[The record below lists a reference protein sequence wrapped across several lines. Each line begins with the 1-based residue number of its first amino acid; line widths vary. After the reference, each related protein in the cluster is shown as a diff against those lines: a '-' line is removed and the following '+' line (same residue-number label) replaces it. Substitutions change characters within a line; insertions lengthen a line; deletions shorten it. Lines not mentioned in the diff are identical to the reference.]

1 METVMNNVKLKT
13 LAASLLGALLVAG
26 ATGAIAADI
35 KDRTIKY
42 AVIYDI
48 KHPHGLGAQ
57 KFADLVAERSG
68 NKMKVKVYPNATLGG
83 EIAII
88 SAMQGGTVEM
98 TAVATSQLVGVI
110 KDFAALD
117 LPFLFNNEKEVD
129 RVVDGPVGKAFLD
142 KMPEKGLVGLSWF
155 EHGFRNLTNSR
166 RPVAKLEDIQG
177 LKIRVEQNAVAI
189 DTWNA
194 LGTNAVPM
202 PFPELYGA
210 LESKAVDG
218 QENPFSTVDSS
229 KFYEVQKYLS
239 VTKHKYTPLV
249 VTLSKKFWDQL
260 SADEKKVIQ
269 DAATE
274 AAVYQ
279 RKANRDLNDQY
290 LQALKKAGMQI
301 NEVPAAD
308 AARMRAKVQPVV
320 DKYSAQ
326 IGGTLVKDLYGEIE
340 KARKQ

>member
-1 METVMNNVKLKT
+1 MNNVKLKT
-13 LAASLLGALLVAG
+13 LAAGLLGALLVAG
-26 ATGAIAADI
+26 TTGAMAADI

-42 AVIYDI
+42 AVIYDM

-57 KFADLVAERSG
+57 KFADLVAQHSD

-98 TAVATSQLVGVI
+98 AAMATSQLVGVI

-117 LPFLFNNEKEVD
+117 LPFLFNSEKEVD
-129 RVVDGPVGKAFLD
+129 RVVDGPVGKTFLD
-142 KMPEKGLVGLSWF
+142 KMPAKGLIGLSWF

-166 RPVAKLEDIQG
+166 RPVMKLEDLSG

-189 DTWNA
+189 DTWNG
-194 LGTNAVPM
+194 LGSNAVPM

-210 LESKAVDG
+210 LEQKAVDG
-218 QENPFSTVDSS
+218 QENPYSTVDSA

-249 VTLSKKFWDQL
+249 VTVSKKFWDQL

-279 RKANRDLNDQY
+279 RKANRELNEQY
-290 LQALKKAGMQI
+290 LQSLKKVGMQI
-301 NEVPAAD
+301 NEIPAGEV
-308 AARMRAKVQPVV
+308 ARMRAKVQPVV
-320 DKYSAQ
+320 DKFSAQ
-326 IGGTLVKDLYGEIE
+326 ISGTLVKDLFGEIE
-340 KARKQ
+340 KARKP

>member
-1 METVMNNVKLKT
+1 MNIMKLKT
-13 LAASLLGALLVAG
+13 LSAGVLSALLVAG
-26 ATGAIAADI
+26 ATGAMAADI
-35 KDRTIKY
+35 KERTIKY

-57 KFADLVAERSG
+57 KFADLVAQRSD
-68 NKMKVKVYPNATLGG
+68 NKMKVKVYPNASLGG
-83 EIAII
+83 EVAII

-98 TAVATSQLVGVI
+98 SAVATSQLVGVI

-117 LPFLFNNEKEVD
+117 LPFLFSSEKEVD
-129 RVVDGPVGKAFLD
+129 RVVEGPVGKTFLD

-166 RPVAKLEDIQG
+166 RPVTKLEDIQG
-177 LKIRVEQNAVAI
+177 LKIRVEQNSVAI
-189 DTWNA
+189 DTWNT

-210 LESKAVDG
+210 LEQKAVDG
-218 QENPFSTVDSS
+218 QENPYSTVDSA

-249 VTLSKKFWDQL
+249 VTLSKRFWDQL
-260 SADEKKVIQ
+260 SADEKKIIQ
-269 DAATE
+269 DAAVET
-274 AAVYQ
+274 ALYQ
-279 RKANRDLNDQY
+279 RKANRDLSEQY
-290 LQALKKAGMQI
+290 LQSLKKVGMQI
-301 NEVPAAD
+301 NEIPATEL
-308 AARMRAKVQPVV
+308 ARMRAKVQPVV

-326 IGGTLVKDLYGEIE
+326 IGGTLVKDLFGEIE
-340 KARKQ
+340 KARKP

>member
-1 METVMNNVKLKT
+1 MNNLKLKT
-13 LAASLLGALLVAG
+13 LAASLLGAMLMAG
-26 ATGAIAADI
+26 STGAIAADI

-68 NKMKVKVYPNATLGG
+68 NKIKVKIYPNGTLGG
-83 EIAII
+83 EVPII

-98 TAVATSQLVGVI
+98 SAVATSQLVGVI

-129 RVVDGPVGKAFLD
+129 RVVDGPVGKALVD
-142 KMPEKGLVGLSWF
+142 KLPEKGLIGLSWF
-155 EHGFRNLTNSR
+155 EHGFRNLTNSK
-166 RPVAKLEDIQG
+166 RPVMKMEDIQG

-189 DTWNA
+189 DTWNM
-194 LGTNAVPM
+194 LGSNAVPM
-202 PFPELYGA
+202 PFPELYSA
-210 LESKAVDG
+210 LEQKAVDG
-218 QENPFSTVDSS
+218 QENPYSTVDSA

-249 VTLSKKFWDQL
+249 LMVSKKFWDQL
-260 SADEKKVIQ
+260 SADEKKIIQ

-279 RKANRDLNDQY
+279 RKANRDLNEQY
-290 LQALKKAGMQI
+290 LQSLKKTGLQI
-301 NEVPAAD
+301 NEVPAAEV
-308 AARMRAKVQPVV
+308 ARMRAKVQPVV

>member
-1 METVMNNVKLKT
+1 MNIMKLKT
-13 LAASLLGALLVAG
+13 LSAGVLSALLVAG
-26 ATGAIAADI
+26 ATGAMAADI
-35 KDRTIKY
+35 KERTIKY

-57 KFADLVAERSG
+57 KFADLVAQRSD
-68 NKMKVKVYPNATLGG
+68 NKMKVKVYPNASLGG
-83 EIAII
+83 EVAII

-98 TAVATSQLVGVI
+98 SAVATSQLVGVI

-117 LPFLFNNEKEVD
+117 LPFLFSSEKEVD
-129 RVVDGPVGKAFLD
+129 RVVEGPVGKTFLD

-166 RPVAKLEDIQG
+166 RPVTKLEDIQG
-177 LKIRVEQNAVAI
+177 LKIRVEQNSVAI
-189 DTWNA
+189 DTWNT

-210 LESKAVDG
+210 LEQKAVDG
-218 QENPFSTVDSS
+218 QENPYSTVDSA

-249 VTLSKKFWDQL
+249 VTLSKRFWDQL
-260 SADEKKVIQ
+260 SADEKKIIQ
-269 DAATE
+269 DAAVE

-279 RKANRDLNDQY
+279 RKANRDLSEQY
-290 LQALKKAGMQI
+290 LQSLKKVGMQI
-301 NEVPAAD
+301 NEIPAAEL
-308 AARMRAKVQPVV
+308 ARMRAKVQPVV

-326 IGGTLVKDLYGEIE
+326 IGGTLVKDLFGEIE
-340 KARKQ
+340 KARKP

>member
-1 METVMNNVKLKT
+1 MNKLKLNT

-26 ATGAIAADI
+26 ANGAMAADI

-57 KFADLVAERSG
+57 KFADLVAQRSG
-68 NKMKVKVYPNATLGG
+68 NKMKVKIYPNASLGG
-83 EIAII
+83 EIAIT

-98 TAVATSQLVGVI
+98 SAIATSQLVGVI

-117 LPFLFNNEKEVD
+117 LPFLFNSDKEVD
-129 RVVDGPVGKAFLD
+129 RVVDGPVGKTFLD
-142 KMPEKGLVGLSWF
+142 KMPEKGLVGLSYF

-166 RPVAKLEDIQG
+166 RPVTKMEDIQG

-189 DTWNA
+189 DTWNT

-210 LESKAVDG
+210 LEQKAVDG
-218 QENPFSTVDSS
+218 QENPYSTVDSA

-239 VTKHKYTPLV
+239 VTKHKYTPLI
-249 VTLSKKFWDQL
+249 VTMSRKFWDQL
-260 SADEKKVIQ
+260 SADEKKLIQ

-279 RKANRDLNDQY
+279 RKANRDLSDQY
-290 LQALKKAGMQI
+290 LESLKKVGMQI
-301 NEVPAAD
+301 NEVPAAEV
-308 AARMRAKVQPVV
+308 ARMRAKVQPVV

-326 IGGTLVKDLYGEIE
+326 IGGTLVKDLYAEID
-340 KARKQ
+340 KARKP

>member
-1 METVMNNVKLKT
+1 MNNLKRKT
-13 LAASLLGALLVAG
+13 LAACMLGALLVAG
-26 ATGAIAADI
+26 ATGAMAADI
-35 KDRTIKY
+35 KDRSIKY

-57 KFADLVAERSG
+57 KFADLVAQHSG
-68 NKMKVKVYPNATLGG
+68 NKMKVKIYPNATLGG
-83 EIAII
+83 EIAIT

-98 TAVATSQLVGVI
+98 SAIATSQLVGVI
-110 KDFAALD
+110 RDFAALD
-117 LPFLFNNEKEVD
+117 LPFLFNTEKEVD
-129 RVVDGPVGKAFLD
+129 RVVDGPVGKTFLD
-142 KMPEKGLVGLSWF
+142 KMPEKGLVGLSYF

-166 RPVAKLEDIQG
+166 RPVTKMEDIQG

-194 LGTNAVPM
+194 LGSNAVPM

-210 LESKAVDG
+210 LEQKAVDG
-218 QENPFSTVDSS
+218 QENPFSTVDSA

-239 VTKHKYTPLV
+239 VTKHKYTPLIL
-249 VTLSKKFWDQL
+249 TMSKKFWDQL

-279 RKANRDLNDQY
+279 RKANRDLSAQY
-290 LQALKKAGMQI
+290 LESLKKVGMQI
-301 NEVPAAD
+301 NEVPVAEV
-308 AARMRAKVQPVV
+308 ARMRAKVQPVV

-326 IGGTLVKDLYGEIE
+326 IGGTLVKDLFAEIE
-340 KARKQ
+340 KARKP

>member
-1 METVMNNVKLKT
+1 MKNVKLKT
-13 LAASLLGALLVAG
+13 LAASMLGALLVAG
-26 ATGAIAADI
+26 TTCAMAADI

-57 KFADLVAERSG
+57 KFADLVAQRSG
-68 NKMKVKVYPNATLGG
+68 NKIKVKVYPNATLGG
-83 EIAII
+83 EVAII

-98 TAVATSQLVGVI
+98 AAMATSQLVGVI

-117 LPFLFNNEKEVD
+117 LPFLFNNEMEVD

-166 RPVAKLEDIQG
+166 RPVTKLEDIQG
-177 LKIRVEQNAVAI
+177 LKIRVEQNAVAV
-189 DTWNA
+189 DTWKA

-202 PFPELYGA
+202 PFPELYTA
-210 LESKAVDG
+210 LEQKAVDG
-218 QENPFSTVDSS
+218 QENPYSTVDSA

-249 VTLSKKFWDQL
+249 LTLSKKFWDQL

-279 RKANRDLNDQY
+279 RKANRDLNEQY
-290 LQALKKAGMQI
+290 LQSLKKTGMQI
-301 NEVPAAD
+301 NEIPAAEV
-308 AARMRAKVQPVV
+308 ARMRAKVQPVV

-326 IGGTLVKDLYGEIE
+326 IGGTLVKDLYGEVE

>member
-1 METVMNNVKLKT
+1 MNNLKLKT
-13 LAASLLGALLVAG
+13 LAASMLGALLVAG
-26 ATGAIAADI
+26 TTGAMAADI

-48 KHPHGLGAQ
+48 KHPHGLGAH
-57 KFADLVAERSG
+57 KFADLVAQRSD
-68 NKMKVKVYPNATLGG
+68 NKMKVKIYPNATLGG
-83 EIAII
+83 EIAIT

-98 TAVATSQLVGVI
+98 SAIATSQLVGVI
-110 KDFAALD
+110 RDFAALD
-117 LPFLFNNEKEVD
+117 LPFLFNSDKEVD
-129 RVVDGPVGKAFLD
+129 RVVDGPVGKTFLD
-142 KMPEKGLVGLSWF
+142 KLPEKGLVGLSYF

-166 RPVAKLEDIQG
+166 RPVTKMEDIQG

-194 LGTNAVPM
+194 LGSNAVPM

-210 LESKAVDG
+210 LEQKAVDG
-218 QENPFSTVDSS
+218 QENPYSTVDSA

-239 VTKHKYTPLV
+239 VTKHKYTPLIV
-249 VTLSKKFWDQL
+249 IMSKKFWDQL

-269 DAATE
+269 EAATE

-279 RKANRDLNDQY
+279 RKANRDLSEQY
-290 LQALKKAGMQI
+290 LESLKKVGMQI
-301 NEVPAAD
+301 NEVPAAEV
-308 AARMRAKVQPVV
+308 ARMRAKVQPVV

-326 IGGTLVKDLYGEIE
+326 IGGTLVKDLYAEID
-340 KARKQ
+340 KARKP

>member
-1 METVMNNVKLKT
+1 MNKLKLKT

-35 KDRTIKY
+35 KERTIKY

-57 KFADLVAERSG
+57 KFADLVAQRSD
-68 NKMKVKVYPNATLGG
+68 NKIKVKVYPNATLGG

-98 TAVATSQLVGVI
+98 AAMATSQLVGVI

-117 LPFLFNNEKEVD
+117 LPFLFNTEKEVD

-155 EHGFRNLTNSR
+155 EHGFRNLTNSK
-166 RPVAKLEDIQG
+166 RPVTKLEDIQG

-210 LESKAVDG
+210 LESKAVEG

-260 SADEKKVIQ
+260 SADEKKILQ

-279 RKANRDLNDQY
+279 RNANRDLNEQY

-301 NEVPAAD
+301 NEIPAAEV
-308 AARMRAKVQPVV
+308 ARMRAKVQPVV

>member
-1 METVMNNVKLKT
+1 MNNLKLKT
-13 LAASLLGALLVAG
+13 LAASLLGAMLMAG
-26 ATGAIAADI
+26 STGAIAADI
-35 KDRTIKY
+35 KERTIKY

-68 NKMKVKVYPNATLGG
+68 NKMKVKIYPNGTLGG
-83 EIAII
+83 EVAII
-88 SAMQGGTVEM
+88 SSMQGGTVEM
-98 TAVATSQLVGVI
+98 SAVATSQLVGVI

-129 RVVDGPVGKAFLD
+129 RVVDGPVGKVFLD
-142 KMPEKGLVGLSWF
+142 KLPEKGLIGLSWF
-155 EHGFRNLTNSR
+155 EHGFRNLTNSK
-166 RPVAKLEDIQG
+166 RPATKMEDIQG

-189 DTWNA
+189 DTWNM
-194 LGTNAVPM
+194 LGSNAVPM
-202 PFPELYGA
+202 PFPELYSA
-210 LESKAVDG
+210 LEQKAVDG
-218 QENPFSTVDSS
+218 QENPYSTVDSA
-229 KFYEVQKYLS
+229 KFFEVQKYLS

-249 VTLSKKFWDQL
+249 LMLSKKFWDQL
-260 SADEKKVIQ
+260 SADEKKIIQ

-279 RKANRDLNDQY
+279 RKANRDLNEQY
-290 LQALKKAGMQI
+290 LQSLKKTGLQI
-301 NEVPAAD
+301 NEVPAAEV
-308 AARMRAKVQPVV
+308 ARMRAKVQPVV

>member
-1 METVMNNVKLKT
+1 MKTVINVKLKT
-13 LAASLLGALLVAG
+13 LAASVLGALLVAG
-26 ATGAIAADI
+26 AGSALAADI

-57 KFADLVAERSG
+57 KFADLVAQRSG
-68 NKMKVKVYPNATLGG
+68 NKMKVKVYPNAALGG
-83 EIAII
+83 EVAII
-88 SAMQGGTVEM
+88 SSMQGGTVEM
-98 TAVATSQLVGVI
+98 AAMATSQLVGVI

-117 LPFLFNNEKEVD
+117 LPFLFNTEAEVD

-166 RPVAKLEDIQG
+166 RPVTKLEDIQG

-194 LGTNAVPM
+194 LGSNAVPM

-210 LESKAVDG
+210 LEQKAVDG
-218 QENPFSTVDSS
+218 QENPYSTVDST

-249 VTLSKKFWDQL
+249 LTLSKKFWDQL

-269 DAATE
+269 ESAVE

-279 RKANRDLNDQY
+279 RKANRDLNEKY
-290 LQALKKAGMQI
+290 LQSLKKVGMQI
-301 NEVPAAD
+301 NEIPAAEL
-308 AARMRAKVQPVV
+308 ARMRAKVQPVV

-326 IGGTLVKDLYGEIE
+326 IGGTLVKDLYSEIE
-340 KARKQ
+340 KARKP

>member
-1 METVMNNVKLKT
+1 MKTVSNVKFKT
-13 LAASLLGALLVAG
+13 LAASVLGALLVAG
-26 ATGAIAADI
+26 AGSALAADI

-42 AVIYDI
+42 AVIYDM

-57 KFADLVAERSG
+57 KFADLVAQRSG
-68 NKMKVKVYPNATLGG
+68 NKMKVKVYPNAALGG
-83 EIAII
+83 EVAII
-88 SAMQGGTVEM
+88 SSMQGGTVEM
-98 TAVATSQLVGVI
+98 AAMATSQLVGVI

-117 LPFLFNNEKEVD
+117 LPFLFNTEAEVD

-166 RPVAKLEDIQG
+166 RPVTKLEDIQG

-194 LGTNAVPM
+194 LGSNAVPM

-210 LESKAVDG
+210 LEQKAVDG
-218 QENPFSTVDSS
+218 QENPYSTVDST

-249 VTLSKKFWDQL
+249 LTLSKKFWDQL

-269 DAATE
+269 DSAVE

-279 RKANRDLNDQY
+279 RKANRDLNEQY
-290 LQALKKAGMQI
+290 LQSLKKVGMQI
-301 NEVPAAD
+301 NEIPAAEL
-308 AARMRAKVQPVV
+308 ARMRAKVQPVV

-340 KARKQ
+340 KARKP

>member
-1 METVMNNVKLKT
+1 MNNVKLKT
-13 LAASLLGALLVAG
+13 LAASMLGALLVAG
-26 ATGAIAADI
+26 TTGAMAADI

-57 KFADLVAERSG
+57 KFADLVAQRSG
-68 NKMKVKVYPNATLGG
+68 NKIKVKVYPNATLGG
-83 EIAII
+83 EVAII

-98 TAVATSQLVGVI
+98 AAMATSQLVGVI

-117 LPFLFNNEKEVD
+117 LPFLFNNEMEVD
-129 RVVDGPVGKAFLD
+129 RVVDGPVGKMFLD
-142 KMPEKGLVGLSWF
+142 KMPEKRLIGLSWF

-166 RPVAKLEDIQG
+166 RPVTKLEEMQG
-177 LKIRVEQNAVAI
+177 LKIRVEQNAVAV

-202 PFPELYGA
+202 PFPELYTA
-210 LESKAVDG
+210 LEQKVVDG
-218 QENPFSTVDSS
+218 QENPYSTVDSS

-249 VTLSKKFWDQL
+249 VTVSKKFWDQL
-260 SADEKKVIQ
+260 SADEKKLIQ

-279 RKANRDLNDQY
+279 RKANRDLNEQY
-290 LQALKKAGMQI
+290 LQSLKKTGMQV
-301 NEVPAAD
+301 NEIPAAEL
-308 AARMRAKVQPVV
+308 ARMRAKVQPVV
-320 DKYSAQ
+320 DKYSKQ

>member
-1 METVMNNVKLKT
+1 MNNVKLKT
-13 LAASLLGALLVAG
+13 LAASMLGALLVAG
-26 ATGAIAADI
+26 TTGAMAADI

-57 KFADLVAERSG
+57 KFADLVAQRSG
-68 NKMKVKVYPNATLGG
+68 NKIKVKVYPNATLGG
-83 EIAII
+83 EVAII

-98 TAVATSQLVGVI
+98 AAMATSQLVGVI

-117 LPFLFNNEKEVD
+117 LPFLFNNEMEVD
-129 RVVDGPVGKAFLD
+129 RVVDGPVGKMFLD
-142 KMPEKGLVGLSWF
+142 KMPEKRLIGLSWF

-166 RPVAKLEDIQG
+166 RPVTKLEEIQG
-177 LKIRVEQNAVAI
+177 LKIRVEQNAVAV

-202 PFPELYGA
+202 PFPELYTA
-210 LESKAVDG
+210 LEQKVVDG
-218 QENPFSTVDSS
+218 QENPYSTVDSS

-249 VTLSKKFWDQL
+249 VTVSKKFWDQL
-260 SADEKKVIQ
+260 SADEKKLIQ

-279 RKANRDLNDQY
+279 RKANRDLNEQY
-290 LQALKKAGMQI
+290 LQSLKKTGMQVDEI
-301 NEVPAAD
+301 PAAEL
-308 AARMRAKVQPVV
+308 ARMRAKVQPVV
-320 DKYSAQ
+320 DKYSKQ

>member
-1 METVMNNVKLKT
+1 MNKLKLKT

-35 KDRTIKY
+35 KERTIKY

-57 KFADLVAERSG
+57 KFADLVAQRSDK
-68 NKMKVKVYPNATLGG
+68 KMKVQVYPNATLGG

-98 TAVATSQLVGVI
+98 AAMATSQLVGVI

-117 LPFLFNNEKEVD
+117 LPFLFNTEKEVD

-155 EHGFRNLTNSR
+155 EHGFRNLTNSK
-166 RPVAKLEDIQG
+166 RPVTKLEDIQG

-210 LESKAVDG
+210 LESKAVEG

-260 SADEKKVIQ
+260 SADEKKILQ

-279 RKANRDLNDQY
+279 RNANRDLNEQY

-301 NEVPAAD
+301 NEIPAAEV
-308 AARMRAKVQPVV
+308 ARMRAKVQPVV

>member
-1 METVMNNVKLKT
+1 MNNVKLKT
-13 LAASLLGALLVAG
+13 LAASMLGALLVAG
-26 ATGAIAADI
+26 TTCAMAADI

-42 AVIYDI
+42 AVIYDM

-57 KFADLVAERSG
+57 KFADLVAQRSD
-68 NKMKVKVYPNATLGG
+68 NKIKVKVYPNATLGG
-83 EIAII
+83 EVVII

-98 TAVATSQLVGVI
+98 AAMATSQLVGVI

-117 LPFLFNNEKEVD
+117 LPFLFNNEMEVD
-129 RVVDGPVGKAFLD
+129 RVVDGPIGKMFLD
-142 KMPEKGLVGLSWF
+142 KMPEKGLIGLSWF

-166 RPVAKLEDIQG
+166 RPVTKLEEIQG
-177 LKIRVEQNAVAI
+177 LKIRVEQNAVAV

-194 LGTNAVPM
+194 LGANAVPM
-202 PFPELYGA
+202 PFPELYTA
-210 LESKAVDG
+210 LEQKVVDG
-218 QENPFSTVDSS
+218 QENPYSTVDSS

-239 VTKHKYTPLV
+239 VTKHKYTPLI
-249 VTLSKKFWDQL
+249 VTVSKKFWDQL

-269 DAATE
+269 DAAME

-290 LQALKKAGMQI
+290 LQSLKKVGMQI
-301 NEVPAAD
+301 NEIPAGEV
-308 AARMRAKVQPVV
+308 ARMRAKVQPVV
-320 DKYSAQ
+320 DKFSAQ
-326 IGGTLVKDLYGEIE
+326 ISGTLVKDLYGEIE

>member
-1 METVMNNVKLKT
+1 MNNVKLKT
-13 LAASLLGALLVAG
+13 LAASMLGALLVAG
-26 ATGAIAADI
+26 TTGAMAADI

-57 KFADLVAERSG
+57 KFADLVAQRSG
-68 NKMKVKVYPNATLGG
+68 NKIKVKVYPNATLGG
-83 EIAII
+83 EVAII

-98 TAVATSQLVGVI
+98 AAMATSQLVGVI

-117 LPFLFNNEKEVD
+117 LPFLFNNEMEVD
-129 RVVDGPVGKAFLD
+129 RVVDGPVGKMFLD
-142 KMPEKGLVGLSWF
+142 KMPEKRLIGLSWF

-166 RPVAKLEDIQG
+166 RPVTKLEEIQG
-177 LKIRVEQNAVAI
+177 LKIRVEQNAVAV

-202 PFPELYGA
+202 PFPELYTA
-210 LESKAVDG
+210 LEQKVVDG
-218 QENPFSTVDSS
+218 QENPYSTVDSS

-249 VTLSKKFWDQL
+249 VTVSKKFWDQL
-260 SADEKKVIQ
+260 SADEKKLIQ

-279 RKANRDLNDQY
+279 RKANRDLNEQY
-290 LQALKKAGMQI
+290 LQSLKKTGMQV
-301 NEVPAAD
+301 NEIPAAEL
-308 AARMRAKVQPVV
+308 ARMRAKVQPVV
-320 DKYSAQ
+320 DKYSKQ

>member
-1 METVMNNVKLKT
+1 MNIKKLKT
-13 LAASLLGALLVAG
+13 LSAGVLGALLVVG
-26 ATGAIAADI
+26 ATGALAADI
-35 KDRTIKY
+35 KERTIKY

-57 KFADLVAERSG
+57 KFADLVAQRSD
-68 NKMKVKVYPNATLGG
+68 NKMKVKVFPNATLGG
-83 EIAII
+83 EVAII

-98 TAVATSQLVGVI
+98 SAMATSQLVGVI

-117 LPFLFNNEKEVD
+117 LPFLFSNEKEVD
-129 RVVDGPVGKAFLD
+129 RVVEGPIGKIFLD
-142 KMPEKGLVGLSWF
+142 KMPEKGLVGLSYF

-166 RPVAKLEDIQG
+166 RPVTKFEDIQG
-177 LKIRVEQNAVAI
+177 LKIRVEQNSVAI
-189 DTWNA
+189 DTWNT
-194 LGTNAVPM
+194 LGANAVPM

-210 LESKAVDG
+210 LEQKAVDG
-218 QENPFSTVDSS
+218 QENPYSTVDSS

-260 SADEKKVIQ
+260 SADEKKIIQ
-269 DAATE
+269 DAAVE

-279 RKANRDLNDQY
+279 RKANRDLSEQY
-290 LQALKKAGMQI
+290 LQSLKKAGMQI
-301 NEVPAAD
+301 NEIPAAELV
-308 AARMRAKVQPVV
+308 RMRAKVQPVV

-326 IGGTLVKDLYGEIE
+326 IGGTLVKDLFSEIE
-340 KARKQ
+340 KARKP

>member
-1 METVMNNVKLKT
+1 MNSMKLGT
-13 LAASLLGALLVAG
+13 LAAGLLGALLVTG
-26 ATGAIAADI
+26 TTGAMAADI

-42 AVIYDI
+42 AVIYDM

-57 KFADLVAERSG
+57 KFADLVAQHSD

-83 EIAII
+83 EVPVI

-98 TAVATSQLVGVI
+98 AAMATSQLVGVI

-117 LPFLFNNEKEVD
+117 LPFLFNSEKEVD
-129 RVVDGPVGKAFLD
+129 RVVDGPVGKTFLD

-166 RPVAKLEDIQG
+166 RPVTKLEDLQG

-210 LESKAVDG
+210 LEQKAVDG
-218 QENPFSTVDSS
+218 QENPYSTVDSS
-229 KFYEVQKYLS
+229 KFFEVQKYLS

-249 VTLSKKFWDQL
+249 VTVSKKFWDQL

-274 AAVYQ
+274 AALYQ

-290 LQALKKAGMQI
+290 LQSLKKAGMQV
-301 NEVPAAD
+301 NEIPAAEL
-308 AARMRAKVQPVV
+308 ARMRAKVQPVV
-320 DKYSAQ
+320 DKFSAQ

-340 KARKQ
+340 KARKP

>member
-1 METVMNNVKLKT
+1 MKNVNLKT
-13 LAASLLGALLVAG
+13 LVAGLLGTLLVAG
-26 ATGAIAADI
+26 TTGAMAADI

-57 KFADLVAERSG
+57 KFADLVAQRSN

-98 TAVATSQLVGVI
+98 SAMATSQLVGVI

-117 LPFLFNNEKEVD
+117 LPFLFNSEKEVD
-129 RVVDGPVGKAFLD
+129 HVVDGPVGKAFLD
-142 KMPEKGLVGLSWF
+142 KMPEKGLVGLAWF
-155 EHGFRNLTNSR
+155 EHGFRNLTNTR
-166 RPVAKLEDIQG
+166 RPVTKLEDIQG

-189 DTWNA
+189 DTWSA
-194 LGTNAVPM
+194 LGANAVPM

-210 LESKAVDG
+210 LEQKAVDG
-218 QENPFSTVDSS
+218 QENPYSTVDSA

-269 DAATE
+269 EAAQE

-279 RKANRDLNDQY
+279 RKANRDLNEQY
-290 LQALKKAGMQI
+290 LQSLKKVGMQI
-301 NEVPAAD
+301 NEISAAEL
-308 AARMRAKVQPVV
+308 ARMRAKVQPVV

-340 KARKQ
+340 KARKP

>member
-1 METVMNNVKLKT
+1 MNNMKLKT
-13 LAASLLGALLVAG
+13 LAASLLGALLLAG
-26 ATGAIAADI
+26 ATSAMAADI

-57 KFADLVAERSG
+57 KFADLVAQRSG
-68 NKMKVKVYPNATLGG
+68 NKMKVKVYPNAALGG
-83 EIAII
+83 EVAII

-98 TAVATSQLVGVI
+98 SAMATSQLVGVI

-117 LPFLFNNEKEVD
+117 LPFLFNSEKEVD
-129 RVVDGPVGKAFLD
+129 RVVDGPIGKAFLD

-166 RPVAKLEDIQG
+166 RPVTKLEDIQG

-210 LESKAVDG
+210 LEQKAVDG
-218 QENPFSTVDSS
+218 QENPYSTVDSA

-249 VTLSKKFWDQL
+249 VTVSKKFWDQL

-279 RKANRDLNDQY
+279 RKANRDLNEQY
-290 LQALKKAGMQI
+290 LQSLKKVGMQI
-301 NEVPAAD
+301 NEVPAAEV
-308 AARMRAKVQPVV
+308 ARMRAKVQPVV

-326 IGGTLVKDLYGEIE
+326 IGGTLVKDLYSEIE
-340 KARKQ
+340 KARKP

>member
-1 METVMNNVKLKT
+1 MNSLKLKT
-13 LAASLLGALLVAG
+13 LSTALLGALLLAG
-26 ATGAIAADI
+26 TTSAMAADI
-35 KDRTIKY
+35 KERTIKY

-57 KFADLVAERSG
+57 KFADLVAQRSD
-68 NKMKVKVYPNATLGG
+68 NKMKVKVFPNATLGG

-98 TAVATSQLVGVI
+98 SAVATSQLVGVI

-117 LPFLFNNEKEVD
+117 LPFLFSNEKEVD
-129 RVVDGPVGKAFLD
+129 RVVEGPVGKTFLD
-142 KMPEKGLVGLSWF
+142 KMPEKGMVGLSFF

-166 RPVAKLEDIQG
+166 RPVTKLEDIQG
-177 LKIRVEQNAVAI
+177 LKIRVEQNSVAI
-189 DTWNA
+189 DTWNM

-210 LESKAVDG
+210 LEQKAVDG
-218 QENPFSTVDSS
+218 QENPYSTVESS

-260 SADEKKVIQ
+260 SADEKKIIQ
-269 DAATE
+269 DAAVE

-279 RKANRDLNDQY
+279 RQANRDLSDQY
-290 LQALKKAGMQI
+290 LQSLKKVGMQI
-301 NEVPAAD
+301 NEIPAAEL
-308 AARMRAKVQPVV
+308 ARMRAKVQPVV

-326 IGGTLVKDLYGEIE
+326 IGGTLVKDLFGEIE
-340 KARKQ
+340 KARKP

>member
-1 METVMNNVKLKT
+1 MNITKLKT
-13 LAASLLGALLVAG
+13 LSTAVLGALLVAG
-26 ATGAIAADI
+26 ATGAMAADI
-35 KDRTIKY
+35 KERTIKY

-57 KFADLVAERSG
+57 KFADLVAQRSD
-68 NKMKVKVYPNATLGG
+68 NKMKVKVFPNASLGG
-83 EIAII
+83 EVAII

-117 LPFLFNNEKEVD
+117 LPFLFSNEKEVD
-129 RVVDGPVGKAFLD
+129 RVVAGPIGKIFLD
-142 KMPEKGLVGLSWF
+142 KMPEKGLVGLSYF

-166 RPVAKLEDIQG
+166 RPVTKYEDIQG
-177 LKIRVEQNAVAI
+177 LKIRVEQNSVAI
-189 DTWNA
+189 DTWNT
-194 LGTNAVPM
+194 LGANAVPM

-210 LESKAVDG
+210 LEQKAVDG
-218 QENPFSTVDSS
+218 QENPYSTVDSA

-260 SADEKKVIQ
+260 SADEKKIIQ
-269 DAATE
+269 DAAVE

-279 RKANRDLNDQY
+279 RKANRDLSEQY
-290 LQALKKAGMQI
+290 LQSLKKVGMQI
-301 NEVPAAD
+301 NEIPAAELV
-308 AARMRAKVQPVV
+308 RMRAKVQPVV

-326 IGGTLVKDLYGEIE
+326 IGGTLVKDLFAEIE
-340 KARKQ
+340 KARKP

>member
-1 METVMNNVKLKT
+1 MNIMKLKT
-13 LAASLLGALLVAG
+13 LSAGVLSALLVAG
-26 ATGAIAADI
+26 ATGAMAADI
-35 KDRTIKY
+35 KERTIKY

-57 KFADLVAERSG
+57 KFADLVAQRSD
-68 NKMKVKVYPNATLGG
+68 NKMKVKVYPNASLGG
-83 EIAII
+83 EVAII

-98 TAVATSQLVGVI
+98 SAVATSQLVGVI

-117 LPFLFNNEKEVD
+117 LPFMFSSEKEVD
-129 RVVDGPVGKAFLD
+129 RVVEGPVGKTFLD

-166 RPVAKLEDIQG
+166 RPVTKLEDIQG
-177 LKIRVEQNAVAI
+177 LKIRVEQNSVAI
-189 DTWNA
+189 DTWNT

-210 LESKAVDG
+210 LEQKAVDG
-218 QENPFSTVDSS
+218 QENPYSTVDSA

-260 SADEKKVIQ
+260 SADEKKIIQ
-269 DAATE
+269 DAAVE

-279 RKANRDLNDQY
+279 RKANRDLSEQY
-290 LQALKKAGMQI
+290 LQSLKKVGMQI
-301 NEVPAAD
+301 NEIPAVEL
-308 AARMRAKVQPVV
+308 ARMRAKVQPVV

-326 IGGTLVKDLYGEIE
+326 IGGTLVKDLFGEIE
-340 KARKQ
+340 KARKP

>member
-1 METVMNNVKLKT
+1 MNNLKLKT
-13 LAASLLGALLVAG
+13 LAASLLGAMLMAG
-26 ATGAIAADI
+26 STGAIAADI
-35 KDRTIKY
+35 KERTIKY

-68 NKMKVKVYPNATLGG
+68 NKMKVKIYPNGTLGG
-83 EIAII
+83 EVAII
-88 SAMQGGTVEM
+88 SSMQGGTVEM
-98 TAVATSQLVGVI
+98 SAVATSQLVGVI

-129 RVVDGPVGKAFLD
+129 RVVDGPVGKVFLD
-142 KMPEKGLVGLSWF
+142 KLPEKGLIGLSWF
-155 EHGFRNLTNSR
+155 EHGFRNLTNSK
-166 RPVAKLEDIQG
+166 RPATKMEDIQG

-189 DTWNA
+189 DTWNM
-194 LGTNAVPM
+194 LGSNAVPM
-202 PFPELYGA
+202 PFPELYSA
-210 LESKAVDG
+210 LEQKAVDG
-218 QENPFSTVDSS
+218 QENPYSTVDSAML
-229 KFYEVQKYLS
+229 FEVQKYLS

-249 VTLSKKFWDQL
+249 LMLSKKFWDQL
-260 SADEKKVIQ
+260 SADEKKIIQ

-279 RKANRDLNDQY
+279 RKANRDLNEQY
-290 LQALKKAGMQI
+290 LQSLKKTGLQI
-301 NEVPAAD
+301 NEVPAAEV
-308 AARMRAKVQPVV
+308 ARMRAKVQPVV

-340 KARKQ
+340 KARKK